1 MATLRSIRKR
11 IGSVRNTRQITRAMK
26 LVAAA
31 KLRRAQESV
40 FAARPYANEIAKVL
54 GRIVRGLDVETHPLL
69 LRRDPR
75 RVEILIVVSDR
86 GLCGGFNANV
96 LRRAEAFLLEREPA
110 AVEVRVSVVG
120 RKARDYFRRR
130 RRDLRKVVTDVRG
143 GPDSALAAEIAD
155 ELIARYTAEEV
166 DEVYV
171 LYGAFRSAI
180 AQRPTVERL
189 LPIGNLAATEAAP
202 EEGGVEY
209 KFEPSASALLA
220 HLLPRYV
227 QAQVYHAL
235 LESAASEQ
243 GARMTAM
250 DAATNNASEMIDRL
264 TLVYNRARQAAITTE
279 LVEIVS
285 GAEALK

>member
-1 MATLRSIRKR
+1 
-11 IGSVRNTRQITRAMK
+11 
-26 LVAAA
+26 
-31 KLRRAQESV
+31 
-40 FAARPYANEIAKVL
+40 
-54 GRIVRGLDVETHPLL
+54 
-69 LRRDPR
+69 
-75 RVEILIVVSDR
+75 VEILIIVSDR
-86 GLCGGFNANV
+86 GLCGGFNANI

-110 AVEVRVSVVG
+110 AVEVTVSVVG

-130 RRDLRKVVTDVRG
+130 QRDLRKVVTDVRG
-143 GPDSALAAEIAD
+143 GPDFGLAAGIAD
-155 ELIARYTAEEV
+155 ELVARYAAEEV

-171 LYGAFRSAI
+171 LYGEFRSAVI
-180 AQRPTVERL
+180 QRPTVERL
-189 LPIGNLAATEAAP
+189 LPVGDLPAPGDEAN
-202 EEGGVEY
+202 VDY

-227 QAQVYHAL
+227 QAQVHHAL

-250 DAATNNASEMIDRL
+250 DAATSNASEMIDRL